1 MIIIPLLYASR
12 QYLDLIL
19 FYRVTGLP
27 QISRVNLMEILDLI
41 IIFFSGFFELSISKT
56 KFGWDV
62 VDQCI

>member
-27 QISRVNLMEILDLI
+27 QISRVDLMEILDLI